1 MSDET
6 PQDSEFNAFYRAT
19 YARTLGRLMYKWP
32 SLPQQDA
39 EEIVLDGYRRLWSN
53 WTKVRDPGAY
63 LWKAVGHATID
74 HWRKQGGTE
83 EIPCEDPGLYTTRA
97 ASASGEPEQYVAVSH
112 IVSAFQQLSA
122 SDQKVI
128 READGMTTE
137 ALAEA
142 LGVKPGAARVRLHRA
157 RQRATKVITQEEG
170 NE

>member
-6 PQDSEFNAFYRAT
+6 PQDSEFDAFYRAT

-39 EEIVLDGYRRLWSN
+39 EEIVTDGYRRLWNN
-53 WTKVRDPGAY
+53 WTKVRDPSAY

-74 HWRKQGGTE
+74 HWRKQAE
-83 EIPCEDPGLYTTRA
+83 EIPCEDPGMYATRT
-97 ASASGEPEQYVAVSH
+97 ASASGDPEQYVAVSH
-112 IVSAFQQLSA
+112 LVRAFQQLSA
-122 SDQKVI
+122 SDQEVI
-128 READGMTTE
+128 READGMTTK

-142 LGVKPGAARVRLHRA
+142 LGVKPEAVRVRLHRA
-157 RQRATKVITQEEG
+157 RQRANKVIAQEEG